1 MKVFLEKFI
10 GGVKGD
16 TPGKLKGHDPVKR
29 QVTAL
34 YSLLAE
40 LYGSDKLVLK
50 AGKLDA
56 LKFMQLKT
64 PPRDPFQRLRRQKPE
79 PLDFN
84 DWLKKPR
91 IPCKP

>member
-56 LKFMQLKT
+56 LKFMRSDILEKGLTLQGW
-64 PPRDPFQRLRRQKPE
+64 FS
-79 PLDFN
+79 
-84 DWLKKPR
+84 R
-91 IPCKP
+91 IL